1 MKAGIPVIEL
11 DRQTNGTP
19 GKDYTAFV
27 GGDNYKIAYEAG
39 VYTAK
44 TLLPDG
50 GDVAVLEGLPSS
62 TPAVQR
68 LNGFKDG
75 VKENPKIKVVAEQA
89 ADWVPDKAQT
99 AFSAMLQANPDIKVV
114 YASNDMM
121 AAGSYL
127 AAKGAGKEGKIG
139 IIGTDGLPGPAG
151 GVRAV
156 ASGQWAATFT
166 YPTGA
171 AEVARSRQEN
181 PARLRGIGARQRD
194 GADARDHQGKC
205 RRARQEAEVLRLGV
219 RASCVEESRK
229 PGSPGLRYRRSNAN

>member
-1 MKAGIPVIEL
+1 M
-11 DRQTNGTP
+11 
-19 GKDYTAFV
+19 
-27 GGDNYKIAYEAG
+27 
-39 VYTAK
+39 
-44 TLLPDG
+44 
-50 GDVAVLEGLPSS
+50 LEGLPSS

-75 VKENPKIKVVAEQA
+75 VKANPKIKVVAEQA

-99 AFSAMLQANPDIKVV
+99 AFAAMLQANPDIKVV

-171 AEVARSRQEN
+171 AESLDLAKKILLDCAEF
-181 PARLRGIGARQRD
+181 GARHRNR
-194 GADARDHQGKC
+194 ADAGDHQRQC
-205 RRARQEAEVLRLGV
+205 RRPRQEAEIL
-219 RASCVEESRK
+219 
-229 PGSPGLRYRRSNAN
+229 RRSNRPWSRKYASRATGLRLRP